1 MCSGVSGDGPL
12 HAVRRCGSVRQRD
25 HRVGLEHSY
34 MGSRV
39 HAGPVRRHLRHVV
52 GGEPRRRHVSRSVK
66 PTVRLRSGR
75 WRRGGSWCRSLVS
88 QLWSTRSRSTRREAR
103 SSLPPMM
110 AFHACGVH
118 KVLSKSTSARV
129 RRRYGASDWER
140 NEVVATVRTASA
152 IVAETFA
159 LPDGTPTGRFTVE
172 HSPLDGAWATADG
185 KLVAGARSCPDG
197 RSHDL
202 ERCDAER
209 HPPYPRCR
217 RDDGRLERR

>member
-52 GGEPRRRHVSRSVK
+52 GGEPRQRHVSRSVK

-75 WRRGGSWCRSLVS
+75 WRRGDSWCRSLVS

-140 NEVVATVRTASA
+140 NRSSRPCARPPPSLRRRSRCPTGHQRVASPSSTRRSTARGPLQTAS
-152 IVAETFA
+152 
-159 LPDGTPTGRFTVE
+159 
-172 HSPLDGAWATADG
+172 S
-185 KLVAGARSCPDG
+185 
-197 RSHDL
+197 
-202 ERCDAER
+202 
-209 HPPYPRCR
+209 
-217 RDDGRLERR
+217 